1 MIDYEKQDKLMS
13 QAFAK
18 AAKGSDNKVLKQV
31 AKEED
36 TETKDKLNLQ
46 CDMVHRLL
54 RESMEMFRD
63 GDLTFE
69 EAIDDFAEAAKAI
82 EVPEVPQKKGNKSE
96 SKPEMVE
103 DED

>member
-1 MIDYEKQDKLMS
+1 MLDYEKQEKMMS

-36 TETKDKLNLQ
+36 KETKDKMNLQ

-82 EVPEVPQKKGNKSE
+82 EVPEVPYKKGNKST
-96 SKPEMVE
+96 SISEMK

>member
-13 QAFAK
+13 QAFSK

-36 TETKDKLNLQ
+36 TETKDKLNMQ

-54 RESMEMFRD
+54 RESMDMYKD

-82 EVPEVPQKKGNKSE
+82 EIPDVPHKKGNKSE
-96 SKPEMVE
+96 SMPMV

>member
-18 AAKGSDNKVLKQV
+18 AAKGSDNKVLKEV
-31 AKEED
+31 AKESD
-36 TETKDKLNLQ
+36 TAKKDKMNLT

-54 RESMEMFRD
+54 RESLDMYKD
-63 GDLTFE
+63 GDLTFD
-69 EAIDDFAEAAKAI
+69 EAIDDFAEAAKMI
-82 EVPEVPQKKGNKSE
+82 EFPNVPTKKSNNSD
-96 SKPEMVE
+96 SKVQTLV